1 MGNLSCLSTLWSSSI
16 STPTILTSGQ
26 IARPTS
32 QQVEAV
38 QNPDLVGGVP
48 SSMHVIEQSKDPKIT
63 NDSLLG
69 VPGPVSPSL
78 PPVMNQCDHIL
89 RPFGSSVTKWSN
101 WRVCWPNATLLL

>member
-38 QNPDLVGGVP
+38 QNPDLVGGV
-48 SSMHVIEQSKDPKIT
+48 VEQSKDPQIT

-69 VPGPVSPSL
+69 PPAWRYLGPLALPSP
-78 PPVMNQCDHIL
+78 Q
-89 RPFGSSVTKWSN
+89 
-101 WRVCWPNATLLL
+101 

>member
-38 QNPDLVGGVP
+38 QNPDLVGGV
-48 SSMHVIEQSKDPKIT
+48 VEQSKDPKIT
-63 NDSLLG
+63 NDSLPFPPPSDEPMWPYSEAFWLFCDQVEQLEG
-69 VPGPVSPSL
+69 VL
-78 PPVMNQCDHIL
+78 AKCHPPPMSDY
-89 RPFGSSVTKWSN
+89 
-101 WRVCWPNATLLL
+101 